1 MVRSSRRVKPAQNFP
16 EVEEIVWD
24 RT

>member
-1 MVRSSRRVKPAQNFP
+1 MVRSIRRVKPAQNFP